1 MTAGERLHQLAGIS
15 GTAAALLLAIGA
27 GATTGAALVDYSG
40 LATGTAAE
48 HLLAEHA
55 PVVVAQPEYHG
66 GGLRKDVSY
75 DEVSRQWELLGL
87 RLQPATSNEN
97 PPVAPV
103 ALDAETPAPSAPVAT
118 FAVPLPM
125 RFIPVLPHVDAAL
138 AGMLAERDAAQQ
150 AAIHQR
156 RRNEE
161 YLLLLMLAEMD

>member
-1 MTAGERLHQLAGIS
+1 MTAGDRLHQLAGIS

-87 RLQPATSNEN
+87 RLQPATSNK
-97 PPVAPV
+97 PPISPV
-103 ALDAETPAPSAPVAT
+103 ALDAETPAPSAPFAT

-125 RFIPVLPHVDAAL
+125 RAIPVLPHVDAAL
-138 AGMLAERDAAQQ
+138 AGMLAERDAEQH
-150 AAIHQR
+150 AAMLQR

-161 YLLLLMLAEMD
+161 FLLLMLADID